1 MGTLIK
7 TNVEPQSQLAQDVI
21 DSLKQARQELEVRN
35 HENFTLRKQYER
47 IFMDAPDAYFV
58 MAYEDGR
65 IMECNLAAQRALRGP
80 RDAIVGSTPDVFSP
94 PTQADGRSSTESL
107 NEKIAEAIRVGRIE
121 FEWEHRR
128 LDGTTLTN
136 LVTVS
141 HSEFD
146 GHSAFLVGWR
156 DITERKLVEMRLQNA
171 MKETEAA
178 NQSLAHSERFIRA
191 ITDAMPS
198 LVAYWDHK
206 LHCKFANQ
214 AYLDWWGISAQALQA
229 TSLQKLMGASLF
241 SVNEPVI
248 CAALAGE
255 EQHFERYL
263 TKPDGSVG
271 HVLAHYVPD
280 RDASGQVVGFII
292 IVTDINAHKLAEA
305 ELKLAANVYQ
315 NTAEGIMVTD
325 RNGIILSV
333 NPAFTQITGYPA
345 EEAVGQSPRLLRSD
359 RHDLAF
365 HASVWQEI
373 AGEGR
378 WQGEIWNRRKDGGV
392 FLEWQTI
399 TRITGANEAD
409 TRYVSVFHD
418 ITDTWQ
424 INEDNRQLA
433 FHDALTKLP
442 NRALL
447 MERLSRRILS
457 AAREPRVM
465 AVMFLDLDRFKVVND
480 TLGHAVGDELLIAV
494 AGKLQALVRQS
505 DTVARLGGDEFVI
518 KLDNPANQDEVRHIA
533 DRVIAVIN
541 EPIEIGDHTVHVGAS
556 VGIAIFPSDGATA
569 AELLKS
575 ADAAMYGAKRAG
587 KNRYQFFDAEM
598 GACKI

>member
-1 MGTLIK
+1 M
-7 TNVEPQSQLAQDVI
+7 VQDVI
-21 DSLKQARQELEVRN
+21 DSLKQAREELEVRN
-35 HENFTLRKQYER
+35 HENLTLRKQYER

-58 MAYEDGR
+58 MAYDDGR
-65 IMECNLAAQRALRGP
+65 IIECNLAAQRALRGP
-80 RDAIVGSTPDVFSP
+80 RDAIVGSTPDIFSP

-146 GHSAFLVGWR
+146 GRPAFLVGWR

-229 TSLQKLMGASLF
+229 TSLQTLMGASLF

-248 CAALAGE
+248 RAALAGE
-255 EQHFERYL
+255 DQHFERHL

-292 IVTDINAHKLAEA
+292 IVTDIKAHKLAEA

-325 RNGIILSV
+325 RNGIIMSV

-359 RHDLAF
+359 RHDQAF
-365 HASVWQEI
+365 HASVWKEI
-373 AGEGR
+373 EGEGR

-399 TRITGANEAD
+399 TRIASANEAD

-447 MERLSRRILS
+447 MERLDRRILS
-457 AAREPRVM
+457 AAREPRAM
-465 AVMFLDLDRFKVVND
+465 AVMFLDLDRFKAVND
-480 TLGHAVGDELLIAV
+480 TLGHAVGDELLVAV

-518 KLDNPANQDEVRHIA
+518 KLDNPANQDEVKHIA

-541 EPIEIGDHTVHVGAS
+541 EPIEIGDYTVHVGAS
-556 VGIAIFPSDGATA
+556 VGIAIFPGDGATA

>member
-1 MGTLIK
+1 M
-7 TNVEPQSQLAQDVI
+7 
-21 DSLKQARQELEVRN
+21 KQAREEVVVRN
-35 HENFTLRKQYER
+35 DETLTLRRQYER
-47 IFMDAPDAYFV
+47 IFMDAPDPYFV

-65 IMECNLAAQRALRGP
+65 IIDCNLAAQQALRGT
-80 RDAIVGSTPDVFSP
+80 RDAIVGIAPDVFSP
-94 PTQADGRSSTESL
+94 PTQADGRSSTEGL
-107 NEKIAEAIRVGRIE
+107 KERIAEAKSVGRIE

-141 HSEFD
+141 QSEFD
-146 GHSAFLVGWR
+146 GRPAFLVGWH

-178 NQSLAHSERFIRA
+178 NRSLAQSERFIRA

-206 LHCKFANQ
+206 LHCRFANQ
-214 AYLDWWGISAQALQA
+214 AYLDWWGISALELQK

-248 CAALAGE
+248 RAALAGE
-255 EQHFERYL
+255 EQQFERYL

-271 HVLAHYVPD
+271 HVLAQYVPD
-280 RDASGQVVGFII
+280 REASGQVVGFII
-292 IVTDINAHKLAEA
+292 IVNDIKAHKLAEA
-305 ELKLAANVYQ
+305 ELKLAANVYK
-315 NTAEGIMVTD
+315 NAAEGIMVTD
-325 RNGIILSV
+325 GNGIIVSV
-333 NPAFTQITGYPA
+333 NPAFSQITGYPA

-359 RHDLAF
+359 RHDQAF
-365 HASVWQEI
+365 HASVWQKI
-373 AGEGR
+373 QSEGR

-399 TRITGANEAD
+399 TRIAASNEAD

-418 ITDTWQ
+418 ITDSWQ
-424 INEDNRQLA
+424 INEDNRLLA

-447 MERLSRRILS
+447 MERLNRRILS
-457 AAREPRVM
+457 AEREPRTI
-465 AVMFLDLDRFKVVND
+465 AVMFLDLDRFKAVND

-494 AGKLQALVRQS
+494 AGKLQSLVRHS

-541 EPIEIGDHTVHVGAS
+541 EPIEIGERTVHVGAS
-556 VGIAIFPSDGATA
+556 VGIAIFPGDGGTA
-569 AELLKS
+569 AELLKR
-575 ADAAMYGAKRAG
+575 ADAALYVAKRAG
-587 KNRYQFFDAEM
+587 KNRYQFFDADM
-598 GACKI
+598 GT